1 MSAAKTSTSP
11 SFPKFAKDKM
21 KNIARDARSLYES
34 SSTEFLPELNKFTT
48 AGLDARASIAGGG
61 NSIANP
67 ALGEARK
74 ILEGG
79 YLDVT
84 SDPRFQRNINEALGA
99 TAGRFANSG
108 RTGSGAYAGAMSDA
122 ATGVAA
128 QMYDVERQRQMQ
140 TLGMT
145 PQLIAGQYA
154 DSAALEDAGRAYDED
169 TMARFDWP
177 YARLDRYAN
186 TLYGSPASQIPG
198 QKSSTPFDWGGAA
211 ADFGMGLAHP
221 LSTLGGGS

>member
-1 MSAAKTSTSP
+1 MSGKTASTSP
-11 SFPKFAKDKM
+11 QFPGFAKKKM
-21 KNIARDARSLYES
+21 QKIAREATNLYKDPT
-34 SSTEFLPELNKFTT
+34 TEFLPELNARTNQ
-48 AGLDARASIAGGG
+48 GLDMRAEIAGGG

-67 ALGEARK
+67 ALDEARK
-74 ILEGG
+74 ILSGG

-84 SDPRFQRNINEALGA
+84 KDPNFQRNINEALGS

-154 DSAALEDAGRAYDED
+154 DSAALEDAGRAVDED

-186 TLYGSPASQIPG
+186 TIYGSPATQIPG
-198 QKSSTPFDWGGAA
+198 QTSRQPFDWGNAA
-211 ADFGMGLAHP
+211 LGTTMGLLSP
-221 LSTLGGGS
+221 LSKTGSY